1 MSAEEIVDLGFD
13 GLRKQ
18 RTPSL
23 AQNIRELIV
32 ECSWLNQ
39 FRDGIVRHGISLLQW
54 RSGGSSTPTICR
66 LTDSCRHQ
74 LLAIALAR
82 LAVRTAVPPNF
93 RLRAAQR
100 RLLCDRD
107 LEAGAGRK
115 SGPRNDLRDR
125 SVLAIHRAAAWT
137 DPLTT
142 RGPGRMLQSN
152 KTDRTVEK

>member
-18 RTPSL
+18 RTRSL

-74 LLAIALAR
+74 LLAIARLVSSPLLAQSVDCR
-82 LAVRTAVPPNF
+82 ARKYTVRTLNKDPSAECT
-93 RLRAAQR
+93 RAPG
-100 RLLCDRD
+100 
-107 LEAGAGRK
+107 LE
-115 SGPRNDLRDR
+115 
-125 SVLAIHRAAAWT
+125 H
-137 DPLTT
+137 
-142 RGPGRMLQSN
+142 
-152 KTDRTVEK
+152 

>member
-18 RTPSL
+18 RTRSL

-74 LLAIALAR
+74 LLAIAHSRIPYQEKESLYHSQCSPPRHHPLRRR
-82 LAVRTAVPPNF
+82 LASRTIRVEPAS
-93 RLRAAQR
+93 RRA
-100 RLLCDRD
+100 
-107 LEAGAGRK
+107 
-115 SGPRNDLRDR
+115 
-125 SVLAIHRAAAWT
+125 
-137 DPLTT
+137 
-142 RGPGRMLQSN
+142 
-152 KTDRTVEK
+152 